1 MDPNSIPSPAKPR
14 RTSTLIFVVTIA
26 IICLF
31 WYSLVVEWNSYLI
44 SISGILLSLLG
55 LAVPFLQKTVFLL
68 ESMVA
73 GYSAMTSVYATIF
86 KAGLEASKKAAEE
99 TSVE

>member
-1 MDPNSIPSPAKPR
+1 MDPNSIPSPVKPR
-14 RTSTLIFVVTIA
+14 RTPTLIFVVTTA

-31 WYSLVVEWNSYLI
+31 WYSLVIKWNSYLVVVA
-44 SISGILLSLLG
+44 GILLSLLG
-55 LAVPFLQKTVFLL
+55 LAVPFLQRTVFLL

-99 TSVE
+99 TSVQ